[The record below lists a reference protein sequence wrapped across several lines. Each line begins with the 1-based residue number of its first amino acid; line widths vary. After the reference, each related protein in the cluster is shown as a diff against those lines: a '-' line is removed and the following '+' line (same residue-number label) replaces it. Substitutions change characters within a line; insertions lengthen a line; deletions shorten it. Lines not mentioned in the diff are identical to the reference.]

1 MSTTRQPRRS
11 QVRILTAADVASYA
25 RMVTR
30 CEGML
35 STTRQPSATGGCC
48 LFSPPPVCCA
58 CQHRGCRAVTG
69 PHRTRRAAVGCQCRL
84 VLPLHDLFRG
94 IPWFAICL
102 QAGDA
107 GRRAGGQP
115 VFMHYLVSAEQFLFT
130 HSLRR
135 PGDARRR
142 AGGQTLISS
151 LHSNSWLFDALLLQA
166 WRCRAACWWPRRSG
180 AALGWPPL
188 PPALCTACRCGCLA
202 SLSCPLAA

>member
-1 MSTTRQPRRS
+1 MNTTRQPRRS
-11 QVRILTAADVASYA
+11 QVRILTAADVANHG
-25 RMVTR
+25 RMVTP

-35 STTRQPSATGGCC
+35 NTTRQPSATGGCC

-102 QAGDA
+102 Q
-107 GRRAGGQP
+107 GG
-115 VFMHYLVSAEQFLFT
+115 VLVASPCLCITWCLLNNFSFT

-188 PPALCTACRCGCLA
+188 PPALCTACRCGRHA
-202 SLSCPLAA
+202 